1 MNGSKQR
8 RHSVAAPATEPK
20 SPENAQA
27 SPGNLMTAG
36 AVPVPGNRNAG
47 KALPENAG
55 TRMRR
60 ASLLLCFMLL
70 LAALAL
76 ASLAVGSKHLDL
88 STVLGALLNPDDSA
102 DHAII
107 LESRLPRAL
116 LGILAGSALG
126 IAGALVQSMTRNALA
141 EPGILGV
148 NAGASLAIVIA
159 VGSFGIN
166 GFSGYVWF
174 AFGGAV
180 LATGAVYLVGMAGA
194 RSSDPVRLVLAGV
207 ALGAVLSGIG
217 TALALVHPA
226 AFDQLRA
233 WTVGSLEGR
242 SSEIL
247 LPLALAVSAGFIL
260 AAFTGRSLNALAL
273 GDDTAKSLGY
283 RVGRAR
289 VLILLAVT
297 VLAGAATAA
306 VGAIG
311 FLGLMAPHLARR
323 FSGPDARWMLAFTA
337 VLAPIILLL
346 ADVLGRVII
355 PGELEAGV
363 VCAFVGAPVLIA
375 LARRKKP
382 VAL

>member
-1 MNGSKQR
+1 M
-8 RHSVAAPATEPK
+8 
-20 SPENAQA
+20 A
-27 SPGNLMTAG
+27 SPTPAAVNPEYSQANPEKVVRSGLPSAAG
-36 AVPVPGNRNAG
+36 SLLPAKVPG
-47 KALPENAG
+47 ALAR
-55 TRMRR
+55 RM
-60 ASLLLCFMLL
+60 ALLLCFGLL
-70 LAALAL
+70 LVMLAL
-76 ASLAVGSKHLDL
+76 FSLAVGSKHIEL
-88 STVLGALLNPDDSA
+88 SVVVDALLAPNDSA

-107 LESRLPRAL
+107 RDSRLPRAI

-159 VGSFGIN
+159 VGTFGVG
-166 GFSGYVWF
+166 GFSGYIWF

-194 RSSDPVRLVLAGV
+194 RSNDPVRLVLAGV

-217 TALALVHPA
+217 TALALVHPG

-233 WTVGSLEGR
+233 WTIGSLEGR
-242 SSEIL
+242 STEVL
-247 LPLALAVSAGFIL
+247 APLGIAVVAGFVL
-260 AAFTGRSLNALAL
+260 AGFTGRSLNALAL
-273 GDDTAKSLGY
+273 GDDTALALGY
-283 RVGRAR
+283 KVGRAR

-306 VGAIG
+306 VGAIS

-323 FSGPDARWMLAFTA
+323 FSGPDARWMLAYTA
-337 VLAPIILLL
+337 VLAPVILLV
-346 ADVLGRVII
+346 ADVLGRVVI

-363 VCAFVGAPVLIA
+363 VCAFVGAPVLIM
-375 LARRKKP
+375 LARRRKP
-382 VAL
+382 VAV

>member
-1 MNGSKQR
+1 MDT
-8 RHSVAAPATEPK
+8 PATVPK
-20 SPENAQA
+20 EPENAQA
-27 SPGNLMTAG
+27 NPAFNVAPGDPGVFASNRAG
-36 AVPVPGNRNAG
+36 AVQTQGMAQ
-47 KALPENAG
+47 K
-55 TRMRR
+55 MRH
-60 ASLLLCFMLL
+60 ASLILGFLVLLLL
-70 LAALAL
+70 LAV
-76 ASLAVGSKHLDL
+76 ASLAIGSKPIEL
-88 STVLGALLNPDDSA
+88 STVLEALLHPNDSA

-107 LESRLPRAL
+107 RDSRIPRASL
-116 LGILAGSALG
+116 AILAGSALG

-159 VGSFGIN
+159 VGTFGIN
-166 GFSGYVWF
+166 GFGGYVWF
-174 AFGGAV
+174 AFAGAV
-180 LATGAVYLVGMAGA
+180 LATGAVYLVGMAGS

-233 WTVGSLEGR
+233 WTIGSLEGR
-242 SSEIL
+242 SSEVL
-247 LPLALAVSAGFIL
+247 VPLGLAVGVGFIL
-260 AAFTGRSLNALAL
+260 TLFTGRSLNALAL
-273 GDDTAKSLGY
+273 GDDTALALGY
-283 RVGRAR
+283 KVGRAR

-306 VGAIG
+306 VGAIS

-323 FSGPDARWMLAFTA
+323 FSGPDARWMLGYTA

-346 ADVLGRVII
+346 ADVLGRIII

-363 VCAFVGAPVLIA
+363 VCAFVGAPVLIM

-382 VAL
+382 VAV

>member
-1 MNGSKQR
+1 MASPTP
-8 RHSVAAPATEPK
+8 AAANPK
-20 SPENAQA
+20 KAQA
-27 SPGNLMTAG
+27 VPGSPGPGGGQAG
-36 AVPVPGNRNAG
+36 VM
-47 KALPENAG
+47 AG
-55 TRMRR
+55 TGASGSAGNARANMRR
-60 ASLLLCFMLL
+60 TSLLVFFAAVLLL
-70 LAALAL
+70 LALL
-76 ASLAVGSKHLDL
+76 SLAVGSKHIELA
-88 STVLGALLNPDDSA
+88 VLWQALLDPNDSA

-107 LESRLPRAL
+107 RDSRFPRAV

-159 VGSFGIN
+159 VGTFGIN
-166 GFSGYVWF
+166 GFNGYVWF

-217 TALALVHPA
+217 TALALVHPS

-233 WTVGSLEGR
+233 WTIGSLEGR
-242 SSEIL
+242 SADVL
-247 LPLALAVSAGFIL
+247 APLGIAVLVGFVLAG
-260 AAFTGRSLNALAL
+260 FTGRSLNALAL
-273 GDDTAKSLGY
+273 GDDTALALGY
-283 RVGRAR
+283 KVGRAR

-306 VGAIG
+306 VGAIS

-323 FSGPDARWMLAFTA
+323 FSGPDARWMLAYTA

-346 ADVLGRVII
+346 ADVLGRVVI

-363 VCAFVGAPVLIA
+363 VCAFVGAPVLIM

-382 VAL
+382 VAV

>member
-1 MNGSKQR
+1 MASPTP
-8 RHSVAAPATEPK
+8 VAANPENSQASGAMNAHAGMPPAT
-20 SPENAQA
+20 A
-27 SPGNLMTAG
+27 STASAKNPGK
-36 AVPVPGNRNAG
+36 PV
-47 KALPENAG
+47 
-55 TRMRR
+55 RR
-60 ASLLLCFMLL
+60 LALLLCFGLL
-70 LAALAL
+70 LGLLAL
-76 ASLAVGSKHLDL
+76 FSLAVGSKHIEL
-88 STVLGALLNPDDSA
+88 SVVIDALLQPNDSA

-107 LESRLPRAL
+107 RDSRLPRAI
-116 LGILAGSALG
+116 LGVLAGSALG

-159 VGSFGIN
+159 VGTFGIN
-166 GFSGYVWF
+166 GFNSYVWF

-217 TALALVHPA
+217 TALALVHPS

-233 WTVGSLEGR
+233 WTIGSLEGR
-242 SSEIL
+242 SGEVL
-247 LPLALAVSAGFIL
+247 VPLAAAVLVGFVL

-273 GDDTAKSLGY
+273 GDDTALALGY
-283 RVGRAR
+283 KVGRAR

-306 VGAIG
+306 VGAIS

-323 FSGPDARWMLAFTA
+323 FSGPDARWMLAYTA
-337 VLAPIILLL
+337 VLAPVILLL

-363 VCAFVGAPVLIA
+363 VCAFIGAPVLIV

-382 VAL
+382 VAV

>member
-1 MNGSKQR
+1 M
-8 RHSVAAPATEPK
+8 AAPATEPK
-20 SPENAQA
+20 SPEYTQTKR
-27 SPGNLMTAG
+27 GNHAALG
-36 AVPVPGNRNAG
+36 AATVPGNPGAG
-47 KALPENAG
+47 RATPENAG
-55 TRMRR
+55 TTMQR
-60 ASLLLCFMLL
+60 ASLLLCFLVLL
-70 LAALAL
+70 VLLAL
-76 ASLAVGSKHLDL
+76 ASLAVGSKPIDL
-88 STVLGALLNPDDSA
+88 ATVLGALVNPDDSA

-107 LESRLPRAL
+107 RESRVPRAL

-159 VGSFGIN
+159 VGTFGID

-194 RSSDPVRLVLAGV
+194 RSNDPVRLVLAGV

-242 SSEIL
+242 SPGIL
-247 LPLALAVSAGFIL
+247 LPLALAVTAGFVL

-273 GDDTAKSLGY
+273 GDDTAKALGY

-323 FSGPDARWMLAFTA
+323 FSGPDARWMLGFTA

-363 VCAFVGAPVLIA
+363 VCAFVGAPVLII

-382 VAL
+382 VAV

>member
-1 MNGSKQR
+1 MAGPTSAAANPEKPQDGAEMA
-8 RHSVAAPATEPK
+8 VASGAAARDAKAPAGTPSAE
-20 SPENAQA
+20 
-27 SPGNLMTAG
+27 G
-36 AVPVPGNRNAG
+36 ARTKV
-47 KALPENAG
+47 
-55 TRMRR
+55 RR
-60 ASLLLCFMLL
+60 ASLLAGCVVVLVL
-70 LAALAL
+70 LAL
-76 ASLAVGSKHLDL
+76 ASLAVGSKHIDL
-88 STVLGALLNPDDSA
+88 STVLGALLHPDDSA

-107 LESRLPRAL
+107 RESRVPRAV
-116 LGILAGSALG
+116 LGVLAGSALG

-159 VGSFGIN
+159 VGTFGVN
-166 GFSGYVWF
+166 GFGGYVWF

-194 RSSDPVRLVLAGV
+194 RSNDPVRLVLAGV

-217 TALALVHPA
+217 TALALVHPE

-233 WTVGSLEGR
+233 WTIGSLEGR
-242 SSEIL
+242 SADVL
-247 LPLALAVSAGFIL
+247 APLALAVLAGVVL

-273 GDDTAKSLGY
+273 GDDTALALGY
-283 RVGRAR
+283 KVGRAR

-306 VGAIG
+306 VGAIS

-363 VCAFVGAPVLIA
+363 VCAFVGAPVLIM
-375 LARRKKP
+375 LARRRKP
-382 VAL
+382 VAV

>member
-1 MNGSKQR
+1 MASPTP
-8 RHSVAAPATEPK
+8 VAANPENSQASGAMNAHAGMPPATG
-20 SPENAQA
+20 STA
-27 SPGNLMTAG
+27 SAKNPGK
-36 AVPVPGNRNAG
+36 PV
-47 KALPENAG
+47 
-55 TRMRR
+55 RR
-60 ASLLLCFMLL
+60 LAPLLCFGLL
-70 LAALAL
+70 LGLLAL
-76 ASLAVGSKHLDL
+76 FSLAVGSKHIEL
-88 STVLGALLNPDDSA
+88 SVVIEALLQPNDSA

-107 LESRLPRAL
+107 RDSRLPRAI
-116 LGILAGSALG
+116 LGVLAGSALG

-159 VGSFGIN
+159 VGTFGVN
-166 GFSGYVWF
+166 GFNSYVWF

-217 TALALVHPA
+217 TALALVHPS

-233 WTVGSLEGR
+233 WTIGSLEGR
-242 SSEIL
+242 SGEVMV
-247 LPLALAVSAGFIL
+247 PLTAAVLVGFVL

-273 GDDTAKSLGY
+273 GDDTALALGY
-283 RVGRAR
+283 KVGRAR

-306 VGAIG
+306 VGAIS

-323 FSGPDARWMLAFTA
+323 FSGPDARWMLAYTA
-337 VLAPIILLL
+337 VLAPVILLL

-363 VCAFVGAPVLIA
+363 VCAFIGAPVLIV

-382 VAL
+382 VAV